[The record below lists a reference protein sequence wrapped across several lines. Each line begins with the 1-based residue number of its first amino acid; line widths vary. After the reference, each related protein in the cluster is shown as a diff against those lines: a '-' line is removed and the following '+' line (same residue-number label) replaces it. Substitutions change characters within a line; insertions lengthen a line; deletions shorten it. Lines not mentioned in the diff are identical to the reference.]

1 MDNYDLLLAVVG
13 AVTLAATVLSLLLA
27 GRPLSFPLAYVG
39 LGLVL
44 FSLPI
49 NLPRADP
56 IAQRAFLER
65 ISELAVIVALMG
77 PGLKLDR
84 PFGWSSWR
92 PTWRL
97 LGIAM
102 PVTIVATGLLC
113 WWFLGVG
120 PGHRHA
126 ARRGGVPD
134 RPSAR
139 QRRPGGPARGGRR
152 GRRTVHPH
160 LRSRAQ
166 DGLALPFTN
175 AAIAAAAAGGLASIH
190 RSGSRTRNR
199 APGAWTS

>member
-13 AVTLAATVLSLLLA
+13 AVTLAATALPLLLA

-49 NLPRADP
+49 DLPRADP

-77 PGLKLDR
+77 AGLKLDR

-97 LGIAM
+97 LGIAL
-102 PVTIVATGLLC
+102 PVTIVATGLLG
-113 WWFLGVG
+113 WWFLGLAPATAMLLGAAVSPTDPVLASDVQVG
-120 PGHRHA
+120 P
-126 ARRGGVPD
+126 
-134 RPSAR
+134 
-139 QRRPGGPARGGRR
+139 PGESDEDDVRFTLTSEAG
-152 GRRTVHPH
+152 
-160 LRSRAQ
+160 LN
-166 DGLALPFTN
+166 DGLAFPFTN
-175 AAIAAAAAGGLASIH
+175 AAIAAAGAGGLGDWVGWLDVRLTLA
-190 RSGSRTRNR
+190 RD
-199 APGAWTS
+199 P